1 MKTFQLNTGF
11 WIEKEHIESIA
22 IFNKMFI
29 KTGNIAKPEKIN
41 DLNQLYVRFPIT
53 TETALEWLYKWIHE
67 NLLDGSVN
75 HYRDQE
81 IQYITG
87 SNEFINTVYKI
98 IYNKQFQPNN
108 PVIQHIDNIK
118 K

>member
-11 WIEKEHIESIA
+11 WIEKENIESMA
-22 IFNKMFI
+22 VFNKIFS
-29 KTGNIAKPEKIN
+29 KSGNIAKPQKKN
-41 DLNQLYVRFPIT
+41 DLDQLYVMFHIIT
-53 TETALEWLYKWIHE
+53 DDALEWLYKWIHE
-67 NLLDGSVN
+67 NLLDGNVN

-87 SNEFINTVYKI
+87 SDEFINTVYKI
-98 IYNKQFQPNN
+98 IYNKQFQPSN
-108 PVIQHIDNIK
+108 PVIQHIDNLK

>member
-11 WIEKEHIESIA
+11 WIEKENIESIA
-22 IFNKMFI
+22 AFNKIFI
-29 KTGNIAKPEKIN
+29 KSGNIAKPEKTN
-41 DLNQLYVRFPIT
+41 DLDQLYVSFRIT
-53 TETALEWLYKWIHE
+53 TDTALEWLYKWIHE
-67 NLLDGSVN
+67 NLLDGTVN

-87 SNEFINTVYKI
+87 SNEFINIVYKI
-98 IYNKQFQPNN
+98 IYNKQYQHNN
-108 PVIQHIDNIK
+108 PVIQNIDNLK